1 MKTTAHFLRS
11 TSVRAA
17 QLVSLACCAAIAT
30 GGCGSSAGSAGA
42 AQHHGKTTTSAA
54 GTVACSSAMLRLRG
68 GREGENSAGVH
79 GDIEFTNTG
88 SHPCTLRGVPT
99 VTVVT
104 AAGTRLPVR
113 LVRSPAPT
121 VSQVVLRPR
130 KADAADLV
138 VFWGNWCGA
147 RPGRLAVRVTLPG
160 GGTVSGTFDGP
171 PDYDAVP
178 DCLSASHPSTLAV
191 LDAYQAL

>member
-1 MKTTAHFLRS
+1 MKTTAHFFRS

-42 AQHHGKTTTSAA
+42 AHHHGKTNKA
-54 GTVACSSAMLRLRG
+54 GMVACSGATLKIRG

-88 SHPCTLRGVPT
+88 THPCTLRGVPA

-104 AAGTRLPVR
+104 ATGTRLPVR
-113 LVRSPAPT
+113 FVHSPAPS
-121 VSQVVLRPR
+121 VSQVVLRPG
-130 KADAADLV
+130 KAADLV

-147 RPGRLAVRVTLPG
+147 RPGRLAVRVTLPR
-160 GGTVSGTFDGP
+160 GGTVSGSFDGP

-178 DCLSASHPSTLAV
+178 DCLSASRPSTIAV
-191 LDAYQAL
+191 IVAYQAL